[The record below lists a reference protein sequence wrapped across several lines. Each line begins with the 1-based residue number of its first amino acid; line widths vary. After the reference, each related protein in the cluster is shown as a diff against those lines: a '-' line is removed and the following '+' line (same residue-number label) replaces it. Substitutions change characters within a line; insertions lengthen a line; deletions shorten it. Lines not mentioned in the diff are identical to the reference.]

1 MEDDYHLKQRLE
13 DINRK
18 MVEDIKAA
26 TDKINQKINLT
37 KEELK
42 KCIEKKKNYYKE
54 INNLR
59 KIPHLQVDFSPNQ
72 DINYIINPVLVC
84 LANLEVIFKFCFGDE
99 KQKILIK
106 INNLAPQ
113 SFLIYFMYLMKDMR
127 DENVINPNYMD
138 LHFYLRNPVL
148 KLNYNSQDPSY
159 WIKIILEQLEIN
171 IDLLKEN
178 DISNIITNNFKLNL
192 ITKEQCSFCQTIDII
207 YPEEEKICLDLYLKS
222 PRPDDNNHEKKI
234 LIDNSIF
241 DSLLL
246 KFDEQNLNKKC
257 NICGEK
263 LITTKRIK
271 NLKNYLILNINR
283 DEEKEGKMDL
293 EYSQILKITDEET
306 KVEIQYELISA
317 LTNINVNSNNE
328 DNRNNYVLYLK
339 HFINNKWFRWESAFN
354 DNIENVF
361 IEKKPNLLIYK
372 KMKNN
377 IQDNQNIPQQ

>member
-42 KCIEKKKNYYKE
+42 KCIENTKNYYKE

-59 KIPHLQVDFSPNQ
+59 KIPHLQVDFSPKQ

-84 LANLEVIFKFCFGDE
+84 LANLEIIFKFCFGDE
-99 KQKILIK
+99 EKKILIK

-127 DENVINPNYMD
+127 DENVISPNYMD

-171 IDLLKEN
+171 IDLVKEN

-192 ITKEQCSFCQTIDII
+192 ITKEQCSFCQTIDIT
-207 YPEEEKICLDLYLKS
+207 YPEEEKIVVDLYLKS
-222 PRPDDNNHEKKI
+222 PGLDGNNHEKKI
-234 LIDNSIF
+234 LIDNSVF

-246 KFDEQNLNKKC
+246 KSEEQNLNKNCK
-257 NICGEK
+257 ICGEK

-271 NLKNYLILNINR
+271 YLKNYLILNINR

-293 EYSQILKITDEET
+293 EYSQILKLTDEET
-306 KVEIQYELISA
+306 KEEIQYELISA

-328 DNRNNYVLYLK
+328 DNRNNYVLYFK